1 MIPHRLA
8 AAVVGAALVAGLS
21 GCASP
26 ALDESAGAQL
36 QESVVAI
43 ADAAAAGDLAG
54 AVGGLD
60 ELQTELDAAIA
71 EDMVTAAR
79 AARIQAAI
87 DAVRTDLASLQAATA
102 PVETPAPV
110 EPTDT
115 TGTSGT
121 SGDGDSG
128 GGGNDN
134 SGPGNNN
141 GNGDDDDDDENGNGS
156 GNGNRNGKK
165 DD

>member
-8 AAVVGAALVAGLS
+8 AALAGVALVAGLS

-26 ALDESAGAQL
+26 ALDEAAGSQL

-71 EDMVTAAR
+71 ADRVTAAR

-115 TGTSGT
+115 TGTTGA
-121 SGDGDSG
+121 GDTG
-128 GGGNDN
+128 GGGNAN

-141 GNGDDDDDDENGNGS
+141 GNGDDDEKGNGS
-156 GNGNRNGKK
+156 GNGNGKK